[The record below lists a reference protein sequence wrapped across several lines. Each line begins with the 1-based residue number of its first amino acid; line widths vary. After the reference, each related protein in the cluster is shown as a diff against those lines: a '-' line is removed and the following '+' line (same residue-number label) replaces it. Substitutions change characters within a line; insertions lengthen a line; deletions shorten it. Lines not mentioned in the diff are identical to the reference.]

1 MKWYVADKRYVK
13 YLKSID
19 SKVQDIEYGN
29 NLKPYIGVLITID
42 DFKYYIPISSAD
54 KPDKIAKYNGMKNS
68 LDFHKII
75 DSDDGK
81 LLAVLNI
88 NNMIPIP
95 DRYLTK
101 LKYTEIE
108 KYRTFDSD
116 EEKDVYIDL
125 LRKELKEI
133 NTIKEVLAEKATE
146 LYNHKIEKSTS
157 KLSQRCC
164 DFKLLEKSIAGYTN

>member
-88 NNMIPIP
+88 
-95 DRYLTK
+95 K
-101 LKYTEIE
+101 AV
-108 KYRTFDSD
+108 SQ
-116 EEKDVYIDL
+116 YIVDK
-125 LRKELKEI
+125 RK
-133 NTIKEVLAEKATE
+133 
-146 LYNHKIEKSTS
+146 
-157 KLSQRCC
+157 
-164 DFKLLEKSIAGYTN
+164 KSILTSYFML